1 VDELVEVT
9 GAGLLEEDPPELA
22 EVLDVLG
29 AEYITTGGA
38 LVGTVPP
45 AIFTTRKVGEGTIV
59 GALLV
64 GTCVAVCSATTGTT
78 TWGG

>member
-1 VDELVEVT
+1 MDVT
-9 GAGLLEEDPPELA
+9 GAGLLEMEPLEPA

-29 AEYITTGGA
+29 EENTTTGGA

-45 AIFTTRKVGEGTIV
+45 AMFTTRKVGEGTIV

-64 GTCVAVCSATTGTT
+64 GTCMAVCSATSGTT